1 LLLRINGTETRAA
14 LKRGIVKTSS
24 SSRFADQNISA
35 ARPLQRARTISKRQ
49 NEEQE

>member
-1 LLLRINGTETRAA
+1 LLLRINGSETQQA
-14 LKRGIVKTSS
+14 LKRGIVESSS

-49 NEEQE
+49 KDEQE

>member
-1 LLLRINGTETRAA
+1 LLLRINGGETRAA
-14 LKRGIVKTSS
+14 LKHGIVESSS

-49 NEEQE
+49 KDEQE